1 MADGGLR
8 VDEKAGRCH
17 ARKMKRTMILGVFGG
32 MVLVACA
39 AAQERGYWRAA
50 SNSARTI
57 TGDVS
62 LSDEKLVINFSS
74 YTIAKIRALQPSE
87 LSAAFDADSNA
98 GGSGNLY
105 RLNVPATKRLLH
117 KNTLCGSDDTEWM
130 ATYVAG
136 RSLQLAFFSGQKVP
150 VLQLE
155 ALSNSTDLCGTFSYA
170 R

>member
-1 MADGGLR
+1 
-8 VDEKAGRCH
+8 
-17 ARKMKRTMILGVFGG
+17 MKRTMLLGLFAGLA
-32 MVLVACA
+32 LVVCA

-50 SNSARTI
+50 SNTARSI

-62 LSDEKLVINFSS
+62 LSDEKLVLDFSG
-74 YTIAKIRALQPSE
+74 YTIAKIRALQPAE
-87 LSAAFDADSNA
+87 LSAAFDADSSA

-117 KNTLCGSDDTEWM
+117 KNTLCGTDDTEWM

-136 RSLQLAFFSGQKVP
+136 RSLQIAFFSGDKLP
-150 VLQLE
+150 VLTLQ
-155 ALSNSTDLCGTFSYA
+155 ALSDSSDLCGTFAYV